1 MLLLSPVRIKARL
14 AAKLNNLT
22 FRRRFFRLRAQEETA
37 QHIREL
43 RERRKLRQVDLAKRA
58 GMKQSAVSRIEQA
71 SYSAWSYKTLLRI
84 AEALDAQ
91 LRIIFEASEDVIA
104 RYQHG
109 ESEPAVG
116 IVAASTLGEFGPF
129 QPSGA
134 QVLKP
139 QVGQSFLVDFGNQF
153 GSSGTGAT
161 DYLNQS
167 GIVTRGTSYGI
178 EGSTTGTGNAISA
191 AERCLWLSAESGGR
205 SPREIPFSRGS

>member
-91 LRIIFEASEDVIA
+91 PEDYI
-104 RYQHG
+104 
-109 ESEPAVG
+109 
-116 IVAASTLGEFGPF
+116 
-129 QPSGA
+129 
-134 QVLKP
+134 
-139 QVGQSFLVDFGNQF
+139 
-153 GSSGTGAT
+153 
-161 DYLNQS
+161 
-167 GIVTRGTSYGI
+167 
-178 EGSTTGTGNAISA
+178 
-191 AERCLWLSAESGGR
+191 
-205 SPREIPFSRGS
+205 